1 MEKGLLVNDPKEVLG
16 EKRFGDVVGGVAY
29 QKAKR
34 AAERRGGGVEGVYI
48 LLKTLGAQK
57 IFADS
62 RV

>member
-1 MEKGLLVNDPKEVLG
+1 M
-16 EKRFGDVVGGVAY
+16 GGVAY